1 MNEVIPTSTRPVKD
15 DMVLIQAFQ
24 AGDKSAF
31 DELVFN
37 HKDRLF
43 NVCYWFLGDYHE
55 ANDSAQE
62 TFIKAYRSL
71 KTFRFQSSFS
81 TWLHRIAVNTC
92 KNKIKSLE
100 YRYQK
105 KMVRMDNPGDSEDG
119 IPSMEIGDESQSPL
133 KELEKKER
141 LMLIKQA
148 IDSLHPEQK
157 TVVVLRDIQGL
168 SYEEIA
174 QVTGLNLG
182 TVKSKLA
189 RARLEL
195 RDKLRSV
202 I

>member
-15 DMVLIQAFQ
+15 DAALIRAFQ

-31 DELVFN
+31 DELVLN
-37 HKDRLF
+37 HKDKLF

-62 TFIKAYRSL
+62 TFIKVYKSL
-71 KTFRFQSSFS
+71 KTFRLQSSFS
-81 TWLHRIAVNTC
+81 TWLYRIAVNTC

-105 KMVRMDNPGDSEDG
+105 KMVRIDNPGDSEGG
-119 IPSMEIGDESQSPL
+119 IPSIEIGDESLSPVR
-133 KELEKKER
+133 EFEKRER

-168 SYEEIA
+168 SYEEIV
-174 QVTGLNLG
+174 QITGFNLG